1 MGVSLVVVFLVSMF
15 IGVPIAVSLGLGAIG
30 AVLISGKYS
39 ILAIMHRTI
48 NGVDSYVLLAIPFF
62 MLAGNIMNF
71 SGVTSKIF
79 KFAYSLV
86 GHVYGGMA
94 HADIIASMIVSG
106 MSGSG
111 VADASGLGKVIFKAM
126 REKGYDDEFSA
137 AVQSAAATVGPVIP
151 PSVPFVVYAAM
162 AEVSLGALFMGGFIP
177 GILCG
182 GLLMVLI
189 YFMAKKRGYQK
200 ADRFSFRYA
209 WESLKEASLP
219 LLAPIIIIGG
229 ILTGICTPTEAA
241 VMVTFY
247 ALILSFIY
255 KTFSWSELRKALL
268 DTASSSAAIVF
279 IIAASTSFA
288 WVLAMEGIPEKVTA
302 WVLSLTTNPFLIM
315 FIINVVFLVM
325 GMFMESLSILTIT
338 VPFLLPLINAIGLD
352 PVYLGMVV
360 VLNLSIGMSTPP
372 VGMCLFVTAK
382 LANVRLEALYKEII
396 PFLVPLII
404 CLALVTYFPD
414 LSLWLPNLVFGK

>member
-1 MGVSLVVVFLVSMF
+1 
-15 IGVPIAVSLGLGAIG
+15 
-30 AVLISGKYS
+30 
-39 ILAIMHRTI
+39 
-48 NGVDSYVLLAIPFF
+48 
-62 MLAGNIMNF
+62 
-71 SGVTSKIF
+71 
-79 KFAYSLV
+79 
-86 GHVYGGMA
+86 
-94 HADIIASMIVSG
+94 
-106 MSGSG
+106 
-111 VADASGLGKVIFKAM
+111 
-126 REKGYDDEFSA
+126 
-137 AVQSAAATVGPVIP
+137 
-151 PSVPFVVYAAM
+151 
-162 AEVSLGALFMGGFIP
+162 
-177 GILCG
+177 
-182 GLLMVLI
+182 
-189 YFMAKKRGYQK
+189 
-200 ADRFSFRYA
+200 
-209 WESLKEASLP
+209 
-219 LLAPIIIIGG
+219 
-229 ILTGICTPTEAA
+229 
-241 VMVTFY
+241 MVTFY

-315 FIINVVFLVM
+315 LIINIVFLVM